1 MNVGWGIDK
10 EDVMKRTHHFIA
22 SVCALLLA
30 GCSSVLPPS
39 PAPQRNVNRDLIRT
53 YASEPLS
60 GTAILRIDDIYETR
74 LEEVIRTEFIDEAA
88 RQGLQNTADGTL
100 RLSLIMDEETQ
111 RAARRA
117 ESIVR
122 ITSSQITIPGSNHGE
137 VIDET
142 AGVGF
147 VFGNRDKG
155 QAHRNATMRLRL
167 ILSDGETSYWTGV
180 AHAELDG
187 RPRTALARA
196 MARELGAL
204 IGQDT
209 DLPAMRF
216 TPAPEEIVELQE

>member
-1 MNVGWGIDK
+1 
-10 EDVMKRTHHFIA
+10 MKRTHHFIA

-39 PAPQRNVNRDLIRT
+39 PAPQRNVNRDLIRTYASEPLLIRT